1 MKRLQ
6 AALRVY
12 CGCALGA
19 MVGLAATGAHADDSG
34 FSNKFS
40 GYGTLAATTASKDDV
55 GFRDGWTQGKGVGNN
70 IDLGVDSR
78 LGLQDVATFT
88 PNLSATGQLLIE
100 RRRKDGSV
108 GSNQDAHVGVEW
120 LFAQYNLTPDLN
132 VRLGRV
138 ALPAFM
144 ISDTRNVGYAQ
155 PWLRAPLDVYAG
167 MPLSSLDGI
176 QGLWRTNLGPTI
188 LTVQPSYGS
197 SPWNV
202 VVGQP
207 ASPLDPSGGSIGL
220 KGTSR
225 HVVNLN
231 VALEWGSWTAR
242 VAQTRGNTPLHT
254 DFFGVAQYGLPPV
267 DYHLKDR
274 FTALGLQY
282 DDGQA
287 LFMTEMTRRREAD
300 LPASGPASYAFV
312 PSPLGGTLADLYA
325 ASIGGKPLA
334 ASTAFYVAGGW
345 HFGNFL
351 PMLALGQFKDDMLG
365 TKYHSADLSLRYD
378 LRTNVAIKAQLSHYR
393 GNDANAFLNPN
404 VTSKY
409 VNVFALGVDF
419 VF

>member
-1 MKRLQ
+1 
-6 AALRVY
+6 
-12 CGCALGA
+12 
-19 MVGLAATGAHADDSG
+19 MVGLAATGAQADNSG

-55 GFRDGWTQGKGVGNN
+55 GFRSGWYQGKGVGSN

-78 LGLQDVATFT
+78 LGLQDVMTFN
-88 PNLSATGQLLIE
+88 PSFSATGQLLVE
-100 RRRKDGSV
+100 RRRKDGSLNSNDDARV
-108 GSNQDAHVGVEW
+108 GIEW
-120 LFAQYNLTPDLN
+120 LYGQYNLTPNLN
-132 VRLGRV
+132 VRVGRM

-144 ISDTRNVGYAQ
+144 ISDARNVGYAQ

-167 MPLSSLDGI
+167 MPLRSLDGI

-202 VVGQP
+202 AVGEPPSLLNP
-207 ASPLDPSGGSIGL
+207 AGGTIGL

-225 HVVNLN
+225 HVVNLA
-231 VALEWGSWTAR
+231 VSLDWDSWTAR
-242 VAQTRGNTPLHT
+242 IAQTRGNTALST
-254 DFFGVAQYGLPPV
+254 DFFGVASFGLPPV
-267 DYHLKDR
+267 NYHLKDR

-282 DDGQA
+282 DDGKA
-287 LFMTEMTRRREAD
+287 LFMTEMTRRREDD
-300 LPASGPASYAFV
+300 LPGSAPASYAFV

-325 ASIGGKPLA
+325 SSIGGKPLA
-334 ASTAFYVAGGW
+334 ATTAFYVAGGW

-351 PMLALGQFKDDMLG
+351 PMLALSQFKDDMTG
-365 TKYHSADLSLRYD
+365 TKYHSEDVSLRYD
-378 LRTNVAIKAQLSHYR
+378 IRTNVAVKAQISHYQ
-393 GNDANAFLNPN
+393 GHDANAFLNASA
-404 VTSKY
+404 TSKY